1 MMRRLAAMAGM
12 RVLLGRCALVLASI
26 VAFGSSASFAARVRV
41 WRVGTY
47 KGILGQFQTIQAAV
61 NAARPG
67 DWILIAPGD
76 YHENGSAD
84 PEHPAGVLIRT
95 SGVHVRGL
103 DRNSVIVDGT
113 RAGAPAPCSSDPA
126 FQVTGRDGVVVYKA
140 SGTYVENLTV
150 CNFLTDPVTGEHG
163 NQIWWNGGDGS
174 GQIGMHTYWGNYL
187 TASSTYSN
195 GTNHPRGEYG
205 IFVSNADG
213 PGSINYSYASN
224 MGDAA
229 FYVGACPNCNAV
241 LDHDHAQYS
250 ALAYSGTNSGG
261 NLIIQ
266 NCEFDHNK
274 TGLVSNSQNND
285 DLPSPQIGLCP
296 AGSRPAVRG
305 AVGCTIFMNNYFHD
319 NNNPDV
325 PGSGSGLAGS
335 APIGTGVVLAGTEYI
350 TLYNNRI
357 ERNGAWGI
365 LVADLPDQE
374 TPPPGANCQGG
385 LFYDPT
391 TETCYYQ
398 AFGNYVWKNQFSNNG
413 SFGNPTNGDIG
424 LATTLHDPGNC
435 FNANTDPAGLTTD
448 PPNLQS
454 PPYNPCGSA
463 NAGDEGPL
471 AAEALCATQLLA
483 PCPTLP
489 GASYPRP
496 DATFTLPAIP
506 AEPGMAN
513 PCAGVPRNPWCP

>member
-1 MMRRLAAMAGM
+1 MRMPGIP
-12 RVLLGRCALVLASI
+12 ALWRRGGFLLASLV
-26 VAFGSSASFAARVRV
+26 VAAATLAGSPSLAGSVHV

-47 KGILGQFQTIQAAV
+47 RGIPGQFRTIQAAV
-61 NAARPG
+61 DAARPG
-67 DWILIAPGD
+67 DWILVAPGD
-76 YHENGSAD
+76 YHENGSID
-84 PEHPAGVLIRT
+84 PDLPAGVLIRT
-95 SGVHVRGL
+95 PGIHLRGL

-113 RAGAPAPCSSDPA
+113 RAGAPTPCSSDPA
-126 FQVTGRDGVVVYKA
+126 FQVTGRNGVEVYKV

-150 CNFLTDPVTGEHG
+150 CNFLTDPATGEHG

-187 TASSTYSN
+187 TASSGYSN
-195 GTNHPRGEYG
+195 SAAHPRGEYG
-205 IFVSNADG
+205 IFVSTADG
-213 PGSINYSYASN
+213 PGSIN
-224 MGDAA
+224 
-229 FYVGACPNCNAV
+229 
-241 LDHDHAQYS
+241 
-250 ALAYSGTNSGG
+250 
-261 NLIIQ
+261 
-266 NCEFDHNK
+266 
-274 TGLVSNSQNND
+274 
-285 DLPSPQIGLCP
+285 
-296 AGSRPAVRG
+296 
-305 AVGCTIFMNNYFHD
+305 
-319 NNNPDV
+319 PDV
-325 PGSGSGLAGS
+325 PGSGLGLSGS
-335 APIGTGVVLAGTEYI
+335 APVGTGVVLAGTEYI

-374 TPPPGANCQGG
+374 TPPPAADCQGG

-398 AFGNYVWKNQFSNNG
+398 AFGNYVWNNQFSNNG

-435 FNANTDPAGLTTD
+435 FNGNTDPAGLTTD

-489 GASYPRP
+489 GASYPSS

-506 AEPGMAN
+506 AQPGMAN

>member
-47 KGILGQFQTIQAAV
+47 EGILGQFQTIQAAV

-229 FYVGACPNCNAV
+229 FYVGACPSCNAV
-241 LDHDHAQYS
+241 LDHDRAQYS

-261 NLIIQ
+261 NLTIQ

-274 TGLVSNSQNND
+274 TGLV
-285 DLPSPQIGLCP
+285 
-296 AGSRPAVRG
+296 
-305 AVGCTIFMNNYFHD
+305 
-319 NNNPDV
+319 
-325 PGSGSGLAGS
+325 
-335 APIGTGVVLAGTEYI
+335 
-350 TLYNNRI
+350 
-357 ERNGAWGI
+357 
-365 LVADLPDQE
+365 
-374 TPPPGANCQGG
+374 
-385 LFYDPT
+385 
-391 TETCYYQ
+391 
-398 AFGNYVWKNQFSNNG
+398 
-413 SFGNPTNGDIG
+413 
-424 LATTLHDPGNC
+424 
-435 FNANTDPAGLTTD
+435 
-448 PPNLQS
+448 
-454 PPYNPCGSA
+454 
-463 NAGDEGPL
+463 
-471 AAEALCATQLLA
+471 
-483 PCPTLP
+483 
-489 GASYPRP
+489 
-496 DATFTLPAIP
+496 
-506 AEPGMAN
+506 
-513 PCAGVPRNPWCP
+513 